1 MANTID
7 VTTRKDN
14 GLHEATSGN
23 FKATSTHS
31 QDDAVEK
38 VSLKI
43 REAILQG
50 DFNSGQ

>member
-1 MANTID
+1 MAQTID

-14 GLHEATSGN
+14 GLHEATSGS

-31 QDDAVEK
+31 QDDAVERL
-38 VSLKI
+38 SIQI
-43 REAILQG
+43 RDAVMRG